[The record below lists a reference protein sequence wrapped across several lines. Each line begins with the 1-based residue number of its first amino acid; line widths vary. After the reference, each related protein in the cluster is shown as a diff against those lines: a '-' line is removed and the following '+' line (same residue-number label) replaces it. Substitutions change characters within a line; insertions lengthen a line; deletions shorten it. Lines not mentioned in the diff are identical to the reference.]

1 MATDPKQIV
10 VNDIEKHQE
19 ILSYIVKLENWN
31 ERLRA
36 GLGHVLEDLLKMSN
50 NTHYAAMKASEIIP
64 EIEDRILS
72 IMGDPRKGK
81 K

>member
-1 MATDPKQIV
+1 MATDPKELI
-10 VNDIEKHQE
+10 VNDIEKHQTV
-19 ILSYIVKLENWN
+19 LSYIVKIENWN
-31 ERLRA
+31 ERLIK
-36 GLGHVLEDLLKMSN
+36 GLGHVLDDLEKMSN

-72 IMGDPRKGK
+72 IMGEPRKVK